1 MARKVTLA
9 EDSAFRH
16 HGAYRHRNHLRSDLV
31 HGIVV
36 PPPCESRKK

>member
-16 HGAYRHRNHLRSDLV
+16 HGAYRHRNHLRRDLV
-31 HGIVV
+31 HGIV
-36 PPPCESRKK
+36 KKDINRLQI